1 MIRFTIRFERHGRAR
16 HGFVIRSSLVLQ
28 RFEARFDR
36 GNDDFVSTLDPY
48 VHFDFKCYQ
57 FVIRIT
63 YIYTSLNSCSKF
75 KKIVAEF

>member
-1 MIRFTIRFERHGRAR
+1 MAERG
-16 HGFVIRSSLVLQ
+16 GFVIRSSLVLQ

-48 VHFDFKCYQ
+48 VYFDFKCYQ

-63 YIYTSLNSCSKF
+63 YIYILHWILVVSF
-75 KKIVAEF
+75 GKIVAEF

>member
-1 MIRFTIRFERHGRAR
+1 MAERG
-16 HGFVIRSSLVLQ
+16 GFVIRSSLVLQ

-48 VHFDFKCYQ
+48 VYFDFKCYQ